1 MSNLKR
7 EYFNDYYYFLLEE
20 NGDNIVLQY
29 SIYDTISESKKT
41 NTKKTF
47 KKDKKSDVEKFLKNV
62 LKLDKKISKK
72 TIEKKLT
79 DIEKNGEIDEL
90 VDSDGTM
97 LSSKIPYLN
106 MYLHPKKTMDQT
118 VVAARISND
127 PVTRGYRVYYGESK
141 EKNDD
146 VLSEINMEDAFGYEE
161 TKDKDM
167 KGTLKQLEKMGIEDP
182 VNKLERARKLGKR
195 KDTKV
200 VKNKK
205 GEKVIK
211 NLNLFEKQTL
221 DEIKRQKMIKM
232 VEDIISKKEKGDSDI
247 VKKDNAISRILSKN
261 LESIKK
267 LAEKEGISLNK
278 LINILRKG
286 E

>member
-20 NGDNIVLQY
+20 IGNNIVLHY
-29 SIYDTISESKKT
+29 SVYNTINESKKT
-41 NTKKTF
+41 TSEKTF
-47 KKDKKSDVEKFLKNV
+47 KKGKKKNVEKLISNV
-62 LKLDKKISKK
+62 LKSNKKISKK
-72 TIEKKLT
+72 EIEKKLT
-79 DIEKNGEIDEL
+79 DIEKGGEIDEL

-97 LSSKIPYLN
+97 LSSKIPFLN

-127 PVTRGYRVYYGESK
+127 PVTRGYRVYWGESE
-141 EKNDD
+141 EKSDE
-146 VLSEINMEDAFGYEE
+146 VLGEINMEDAFGYEE

-167 KGTLKQLEKMGIEDP
+167 KGTLKQLKKMGIEDP

-205 GEKVIK
+205 GEKIIK
-211 NLNLFEKQTL
+211 NLNLFEKETL
-221 DEIKRQKMIKM
+221 EEIKRQKMIKM
-232 VEDIISKKEKGDSDI
+232 VEDIIAKKDKDNSDV
-247 VKKDNAISRILSKN
+247 VKKDSPISRILSKN

-278 LINILRKG
+278 LINILKKG